1 MYLDPKDNQQF
12 SESTIYKFI
21 DATNNISNNRQQ
33 NKQPKLLRAVITLPE
48 QYVWAENVIDLM
60 QKNA

>member
-21 DATNNISNNRQQ
+21 DATNSISNNRQQ

-48 QYVWAENVIDLM
+48 QYV
-60 QKNA
+60 